1 MRGDVRDV
9 YTACHEPCPP
19 HPQFEPFVL
28 QGTGSWR
35 VTCRSG
41 EWTALNGPTGRPG
54 ALTSKLYHAGN
65 DSLGRQIRLLLLGG
79 TYPSWVYVG
88 ALSTYF
94 EAWLAHLAQYST
106 PLSKAGRRIRVAKAD
121 QA

>member
-1 MRGDVRDV
+1 MVLVTTNFRTTISRLDVLLDRKKKKVQGMRGDVRDV

-41 EWTALNGPTGRPG
+41 EWTALNG
-54 ALTSKLYHAGN
+54 K
-65 DSLGRQIRLLLLGG
+65 
-79 TYPSWVYVG
+79 
-88 ALSTYF
+88 
-94 EAWLAHLAQYST
+94 
-106 PLSKAGRRIRVAKAD
+106 
-121 QA
+121 